1 MRARWTAIPLFLM
14 AFGLLYL
21 LFGTSSKEVDELPE
35 SQELPQRVVAQPVP
49 AAIESTE
56 RDKELDIN
64 LESLPRY
71 REVEKDVLQQCL
83 RNTSRDDIP
92 EIAADK
98 QRLEPYMTR
107 TSSLVDYRGQG
118 RQQLESLAAQGDSVA
133 MAVLATQFELDA
145 LGITGVEPSDYLM
158 NEVPVVGNEANFSEL
173 DPETRRNLE
182 SAAFWFREAALHG
195 RYTALAEV
203 GRLYY
208 LYGKDAVS
216 LGWISEAEFDEVA
229 NEDKWQWSPYIA
241 YVEMVVSLT
250 SDAWTGPNGD
260 LAEIDGFFSRDAQS
274 QVVDQLL
281 NQFFEEVTARG
292 LPIQTVEPWQG
303 RSLPEILEDVC
314 PDIILVAP
322 EPG

>member
-1 MRARWTAIPLFLM
+1 MKRS
-14 AFGLLYL
+14 LLL
-21 LFGTSSKEVDELPE
+21 LL
-35 SQELPQRVVAQPVP
+35 VVLLVAGIVVLVVPRDSNDTPPVP
-49 AAIESTE
+49 PREPVAESVAE
-56 RDKELDIN
+56 PVQPRVEPKETGETN
-64 LESLPRY
+64 EVTPEASPRY
-71 REVEKDVLQQCL
+71 LEIEKDLLRKCL
-83 RNTSRDDIP
+83 RNTPRDDIP

-107 TSSLVDYRGQG
+107 TPSLVDYRGQG

-145 LGITGVEPSDYLM
+145 LGISGVEPSDYLM
-158 NEVPVVGNEANFSEL
+158 NEVPVVGNEATFSEL
-173 DPETRRNLE
+173 DPETRQNLE
-182 SAAFWFREAALHG
+182 NAAFWFREAALHG

-208 LYGKDAVS
+208 VYGNDAVS

-229 NEDKWQWSPYIA
+229 NEDKWQWSPYNA
-241 YVEMVVSLT
+241 YQEMVVSLT

-260 LAEIDGFFSRDAQS
+260 LAEIDGFFVRDAQS

-281 NQFFEEVTARG
+281 NQFLEEAAARG

-303 RSLPEILEDVC
+303 RSLPEILEDIC
-314 PDIILVAP
+314 PDVILA
-322 EPG
+322 EPGPG